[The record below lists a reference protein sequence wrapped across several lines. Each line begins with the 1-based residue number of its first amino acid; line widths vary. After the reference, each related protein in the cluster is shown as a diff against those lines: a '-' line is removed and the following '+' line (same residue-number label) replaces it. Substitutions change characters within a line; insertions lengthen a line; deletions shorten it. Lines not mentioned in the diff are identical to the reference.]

1 MKTKA
6 LCLASVAL
14 AALALP
20 VYGLTYDDVANG
32 ITFTF
37 DVYDDGTGNGGTATL
52 TDVSFYIDP
61 YGSNDPSGSVP
72 APDQENSDPEPDLPN
87 SVSVQIPSSVCDGIS
102 YYNVTAIAYY
112 AFNSLAANMATGGG
126 GICVHLPS
134 TMKTIWDGAF
144 EVSDA
149 NLQVYLG
156 DADIPDGL
164 EYFGCQGYNFNVSSS
179 AMADQY
185 GVLYIDD
192 WVVGY
197 DYNQGSGSPMQRRQV
212 NLSAAAGIM
221 GGAFVNATQLQ
232 AVVLPS
238 NLKVIPPQ
246 TFYGCTALGT
256 GPGART
262 ITIPASVEGIGDYAF
277 YGDSNVT
284 NFVFAGD
291 APACGFEAFLGVG
304 SAVLGT
310 GETAIATVQPGTSGW
325 GTVPGWWNG
334 LQTEYAT
341 SAATFTITWL
351 DDDGTLL
358 ATETWPAGSRP
369 SREGPTKASTAQ
381 YTYTFDRWTPTISR
395 VSSNATYTASYTA
408 TTRSYP
414 VNWYNWDGSLLYQS
428 NVPYGNTPVY
438 NNPQSSGQPP
448 TRAPTAEYTYTFSGW
463 TPELVAVTG
472 PGSSYTA
479 VFTSSP
485 RTYTITWL
493 DDDGTTLATEQ
504 IAYGTTPSRV
514 GPTKPDNAPYAY
526 AFAGWTPTPA
536 AVTGD
541 TSYAATYT
549 RTADLSTL
557 TGDWTAADGDIL
569 VNSTAHSVTVPAG
582 ATVTINGVSVTG
594 GAGSGATGP
603 ATFAADGKA
612 ITTGIEPGAGNVW
625 TLTAFVELE
634 GGSADGLDDAQVKVR
649 RADTLAGLATAV
661 PSSTGVT
668 VVEKKNAVK
677 VELDVAVPAGA
688 DSQFFRVDFED

>member
-6 LCLASVAL
+6 LCLAFVAL
-14 AALALP
+14 AAFAFP

-37 DVYDDGTGNGGTATL
+37 DVYDNGTGTGGAATL
-52 TDVSFYIDP
+52 TDVSFYINPNGPD
-61 YGSNDPSGSVP
+61 DPSGSVP
-72 APDQENSDPEPDLPN
+72 APNPENPDPEPDLPT
-87 SVSVQIPSSVCDGIS
+87 SAYVQIPSSVWDGIS
-102 YYNVTAIAYY
+102 GYTVTAIAAY
-112 AFNSLAANMATGGG
+112 AFNSLAANMATSG
-126 GICVHLPS
+126 GIYVYLPN
-134 TMKTIWDGAF
+134 TMTTIWDGAF
-144 EVSDA
+144 DLSGS

-164 EYFGCQGYNFNVSSS
+164 EYFGCQGSSFNFDNS
-179 AMADQY
+179 ATADQY
-185 GVLYIDD
+185 GVLYIDN

-197 DYNQGSGSPMQRRQV
+197 DPSQGTGPATQRRRV

-221 GGAFVNATQLQ
+221 GGAFANSQIQ
-232 AVVLPS
+232 SVVLPS

-246 TFYGCTALGT
+246 AFYGCSSLNRGS
-256 GPGART
+256 GAQT
-262 ITIPASVEGIGDYAF
+262 VTIPASVEIIGDYAF

-291 APACGFEAFLGVG
+291 APVCGTDVFVDVG
-304 SAVLGT
+304 SDVLDI

-325 GTVPGWWNG
+325 GDVPGWWNG
-334 LQTEYAT
+334 LRTVYAE

-351 DDDGTLL
+351 DDDGTTL

-369 SREGPTKASTAQ
+369 TRTGPTKASTVQ
-381 YTYTFDRWTPTISR
+381 YTYTFDRWTPTISI

-414 VNWYNWDGSLLYQS
+414 VNWYNWDDSLLYQS
-428 NVPYGNTPVY
+428 NVPYGSTPVY
-438 NNPQSSGQPP
+438 NNPQSPGQPP
-448 TRAPTAEYTYTFSGW
+448 TKAPTAEVTYTFSGW

-472 PGSSYTA
+472 PGASYTA

-504 IAYGTTPSRV
+504 VAYGTTPSRV
-514 GPTKPDNAPYAY
+514 GPTKPDNAPYAF

-536 AVTGD
+536 AVAGD
-541 TSYAATYT
+541 SSYVATYT

-569 VNSTAHSVTVPAG
+569 VNSTAHAITVPSG

-603 ATFAADGKA
+603 ATFAEGGDA
-612 ITTGIEPGAGNVW
+612 IMSKIAPGANGTW
-625 TLTAFVELE
+625 MLTAFAELAS
-634 GGSADGLDDAQVKVR
+634 GSADGLDDAQVKVY
-649 RADTLAGLATAV
+649 AANSLAGLASAQ
-661 PSSTGVT
+661 PMASGV
-668 VVEKKNAVK
+668 VVTNKAPAVK
-677 VELDVAVPAGA
+677 VELEVTPPANA
-688 DSQFFRVDFED
+688 DAQFFRVGFGE